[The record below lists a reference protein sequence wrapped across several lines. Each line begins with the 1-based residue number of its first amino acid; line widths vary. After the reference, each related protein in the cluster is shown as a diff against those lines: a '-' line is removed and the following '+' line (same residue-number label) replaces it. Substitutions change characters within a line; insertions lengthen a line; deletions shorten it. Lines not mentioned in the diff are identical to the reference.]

1 MPARIGVD
9 CASAADG
16 IPSIRSIR
24 RWVRAALA
32 VDTDAELCVR
42 IVDEDEMKA
51 LNSRYRGKNYAA
63 NVLSFP
69 AEVPPELG
77 IPLLGDI
84 VVCAPVVHREARS
97 QGKKERAHWAHL
109 LIHGTL
115 HLLGHDHRKA
125 HAAVAME
132 SLETRIL
139 ATLGISDPYEEQRE
153 QKRT

>member
-1 MPARIGVD
+1 MD
-9 CASAADG
+9 CASTAG
-16 IPSIRSIR
+16 ELPSTRSIR

-32 VDTDAELCVR
+32 ADADAELCVR

-51 LNSRYRGKNYAA
+51 LNSRYRGQDYAA

-69 AEVPPELG
+69 AAVPPELG
-77 IPLLGDI
+77 IALLGDI
-84 VVCAPVVHREARS
+84 AICAPVVRREARL

-125 HAAVAME
+125 RAAVAME
-132 SLETRIL
+132 SLEIRIL

-153 QKRT
+153 NKRT

>member
-1 MPARIGVD
+1 
-9 CASAADG
+9 
-16 IPSIRSIR
+16 
-24 RWVRAALA
+24 
-32 VDTDAELCVR
+32 
-42 IVDEDEMKA
+42 MKA
-51 LNSRYRGKNYAA
+51 LNSRYRGKDYAA

-84 VVCAPVVHREARS
+84 AICAPVVRREARL

-125 HAAVAME
+125 RTALAME

-139 ATLGISDPYEEQRE
+139 ATLGISDPYEEQRD
-153 QKRT
+153 KNRT